1 MTALGHRVCFF
12 IHFVLSMQIA
22 ISSSA
27 MLAAVAADKPSS
39 GDAVGAIVAPGY
51 EQIGVRLSAFINGE
65 LKDKDIPSV
74 SIALVDGD
82 KIVFAQAYGAASA
95 DGKTP
100 ATTAS
105 VYRVGS
111 VSKLLT
117 DLCVMQLVAAGKL
130 DLDADVRKYLPDV
143 APENPFGVPITLRQ
157 LMCHQSG
164 VVRESPVGHYF
175 DDTSPSIADT
185 VKSLNSTTLIYK
197 PGRRTKYSN
206 AGVSVAGFVVE
217 RLTGKPFE
225 TYIREVLLD
234 PLDMP
239 NSGFVSNDAIEKERA
254 IGWMRSHHAPTFVAP
269 NFALGTLPAGNL
281 YSSMPELSHFMIAL
295 LGGGEYRGKRVIEK
309 QVLDS
314 MLQPIEASDDNLQQ
328 YGIGFRMGKLD
339 GRRTFGHGG
348 AVYGYST
355 QFLGLPDEK
364 VGASASA
371 SVDGANGV
379 MRRLTEYATRLLL
392 AKKENKTLP
401 DIEETKPISRE
412 LIEKLVGT
420 YAGGSK
426 FVRIF
431 EEGGDAY
438 FFDGAYRKR
447 LRASGEG
454 FAVDDLTGFGPKII
468 RADDGRLL
476 YSDRAWSRVAEPK
489 PSPSPSRFANLIGEY
504 GWDYNVLYIYEDR
517 GQLWALIE
525 WFDYCPLTE
534 ISPNVFAFPEEGLYH
549 GEQIVFETDG
559 DRPATCAVAASVR
572 FDRRP
577 AGIDGDKP
585 FQITPSEPV
594 EELYRIARAATP
606 PKEYNRPRSFDLV
619 ELVTLDPTIK
629 LDIRYA
635 SINNFMGTPFYKQ
648 ARAFLQRP
656 AAEALVRV
664 HKKLKD
670 KGYGLLIHDGY
681 RPWYVTKMF
690 WEGTTPAQREFVAD
704 PSQGSKHN
712 RGCAV
717 DLTLYD
723 LKTGEAVKMVSGYD
737 EMTQRSYPFYPG
749 GTSLERWHRDLLR
762 KGMESEGFAVYPVEW
777 WHFDYKDWEQYPIGT
792 VSFEEIKSK

>member
-1 MTALGHRVCFF
+1 M
-12 IHFVLSMQIA
+12 FVLGRKLLAIACALQIHIA
-22 ISSSA
+22 GCSSPVA
-27 MLAAVAADKPSS
+27 GKEAAKTPGVAQGSIMVD
-39 GDAVGAIVAPGY
+39 GY
-51 EQIGVRLSAFINGE
+51 EEIGRRLTEFIEGQ

-82 KIVFAQAYGAASA
+82 QIVFAQAYGAASA
-95 DGKTP
+95 DGKKP

-111 VSKLLT
+111 VSKLFT
-117 DLCVMQLVAAGKL
+117 DVCVMQQVAAGKL
-130 DLDADVRKYLPDV
+130 DLDADVRKYLPDFG
-143 APENPFGVPITLRQ
+143 PENPFGVPISLRQ

-185 VKSLNSTTLIYK
+185 IKSINSTTLIYK
-197 PGRRTKYSN
+197 PGTRTKYSN
-206 AGVSVAGFVVE
+206 AGVSVAGHVVE

-234 PLDMP
+234 PLEMP
-239 NSGFVSNDAIEKERA
+239 NSGFVTNDAIENVRS
-254 IGWMRSHHAPTFVAP
+254 IGWMRSHHAPKFVAP

-281 YSSMPELSHFMIAL
+281 YSSMPELSHFMIAVL
-295 LGGGEYRGKRVIEK
+295 NGGEYRGKRVIEK
-309 QVLDS
+309 QVLES
-314 MLQPIEASDDNLQQ
+314 MLKPVEASDDNLHQ
-328 YGIGFRMGKLD
+328 YGIGFRMGQLD
-339 GRRTFGHGG
+339 GHRTFGHGG

-379 MRRLTEYATRLLL
+379 MRRLTEYAARLLV
-392 AKKENKTLP
+392 AKKANKPLP
-401 DIEETKPISRE
+401 DFDETKPIPRE
-412 LIEKLVGT
+412 TIDKLVGT

-426 FVRIF
+426 FIRIF
-431 EEGGDAY
+431 EEGGEVY
-438 FFDGAYRKR
+438 LFDDAYRKR
-447 LRASGEG
+447 LRTSGND
-454 FAVDDLTGFGPKII
+454 FTVDDLTGFGPTIK
-468 RADDGRLL
+468 RTKDGRLL
-476 YSDRAWSRVAEPK
+476 YSDRAWTRVPEPK
-489 PSPSPSRFANLIGEY
+489 PSPSPSRFKNLIGEY

-534 ISPNVFAFPEEGLYH
+534 IAPNVFAFPEEGLYH

-559 DRPATCAVAASVR
+559 DHPATCAVAASVR
-572 FDRRP
+572 FNRRP
-577 AGIDGDKP
+577 VGLEGDKP
-585 FQITPSEPV
+585 FRITPTEPV

-619 ELVTLDPTIK
+619 ELTTLDPTIK

-635 SINNFMGTPFYKQ
+635 STNNFMGTPFYKQ

-664 HKKLKD
+664 RKRLAD
-670 KGYGLLIHDGY
+670 KGYGLMVHDGY

-690 WEGTTPAQREFVAD
+690 WEGTTPAQHDFVAD
-704 PSQGSKHN
+704 PAQGSKHN

-723 LKTGEAVKMVSGYD
+723 LKTGEAVKMVGGYD

-762 KGMESEGFAVYPVEW
+762 EAMESEGFAVFPMEW
-777 WHFDYKDWEQYPIGT
+777 WHFDYQDWEQYPIGT
-792 VSFEEIKSK
+792 VSFEEIKN